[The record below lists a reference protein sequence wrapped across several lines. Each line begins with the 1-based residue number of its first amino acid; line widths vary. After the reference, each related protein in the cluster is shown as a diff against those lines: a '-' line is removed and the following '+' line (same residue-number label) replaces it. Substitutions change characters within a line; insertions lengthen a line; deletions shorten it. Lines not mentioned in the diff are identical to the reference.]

1 MAKKD
6 KEVELEVVETAEA
19 DAPTAE
25 ELAIRAA
32 FDDNQGKDEEVV
44 KMAML
49 QAGCKI
55 KAVTRIYNQFMVDSG
70 LMASKEEKDTA
81 LGEHLTDLDLTDED
95 AFNEAVTAIED
106 AVTGATEASA
116 ATMIRSWAKTN
127 EVECYKKPA
136 GERRSGFRFQ
146 FYAALKA
153 NPSMT
158 EAQAKTFGDD
168 NGSENDKKAFSHY
181 QTIRQLINDVANPAD
196 EAEAEVA

>member
-6 KEVELEVVETAEA
+6 TAVELEVVDTADA
-19 DAPTAE
+19 DAPSAE
-25 ELAIRAA
+25 DLAIRAA
-32 FDDNQGKDEEVV
+32 FDDNQGKDEEEV

-49 QAGCKI
+49 KSGCKI
-55 KAVTRIYNQFMVDSG
+55 KSVTRLYNQFMVDSG
-70 LMASKEEKDTA
+70 LMASKEDKDKA
-81 LGEHLTDLDLTDED
+81 LAEHLTDVDLSDED
-95 AFNEAVTAIED
+95 AFNEAVGNIEL

-116 ATMIRSWAKTN
+116 ATMIRSWCRTN
-127 EVECYKKPA
+127 EAECFKKPA

-158 EAQAKTFGDD
+158 EAEAKTFGDD

-181 QTIRQLINDVANPAD
+181 QTIRQLINDVAA
-196 EAEAEVA
+196 